1 MDKTRQLMK
10 ERGHCPCPV
19 CDVCGLGL
27 QQREGMAL
35 DYFKVLKFCVIMISE
50 NFQFPKMLHLTLIS
64 TVRGKKGKFPET
76 NLKSR
81 AGR

>member
-1 MDKTRQLMK
+1 
-10 ERGHCPCPV
+10 
-19 CDVCGLGL
+19 
-27 QQREGMAL
+27 MAL
-35 DYFKVLKFCVIMISE
+35 DCFKVLKFCVIISE
-50 NFQFPKMLHLTLIS
+50 NFRFPKMLHLTLIS

>member
-1 MDKTRQLMK
+1 M
-10 ERGHCPCPV
+10 

-27 QQREGMAL
+27 RQREGVSV
-35 DYFKVLKFCVIMISE
+35 DCFKVLKFGVIMISE
-50 NFQFPKMLHLTLIS
+50 NFWFLKMLHLTLIS
-64 TVRGKKGKFPET
+64 TVRGKKGKFPER